1 MLFRLYV
8 LTQRAR
14 AQGDRIILELQC
26 ARFLLSCADAV
37 ISSGSVSTLSDV
49 CSYMA
54 PLAQARA
61 IEALP
66 LRLSSGSPAD
76 IRSVPRLVCAAVC
89 VCICP
94 RGREFALPLGT

>member
-1 MLFRLYV
+1 MLV
-8 LTQRAR
+8 R

-37 ISSGSVSTLSDV
+37 ISSGSVATLSDV

-66 LRLSSGSPAD
+66 SRLSSGSPAD
-76 IRSVPRLVCAAVC
+76 IRSVHCLIVFRAAVT
-89 VCICP
+89 VNITGAA
-94 RGREFALPLGT
+94 R